1 MNYLLTK
8 KQLGSTLV
16 VALILLIALSLLA
29 ISSMNTATLDLIMAG
44 NEQYR
49 ARAFS
54 AAESGIKNALL
65 SNKFS
70 LVQAS
75 TPYESDPKI
84 YLDETNN
91 SLGYYSYTIS
101 NESKGG
107 IDPAPSGNSEGL
119 YGAIYYRIT
128 ATGKSE
134 RQSTSTLTQDLYEVV
149 RNPGEISYSKS
160 VCEKTTSLDTA
171 YSTTNCTP

>member
-8 KQLGSTLV
+8 KQQGSTLV

-54 AAESGIKNALL
+54 AAESGIKKALL
-65 SNKFS
+65 SNNFS
-70 LVQAS
+70 LVKAN
-75 TPYESDPKI
+75 TPYESNSTI
-84 YLDETNN
+84 YLDNN
-91 SLGYYSYTIS
+91 HSLGYYSYTIS

-119 YGAIYYRIT
+119 YGAVYYRIT

-134 RQSTSTLTQDLYEVV
+134 RQSTTVITQDLYEVV
-149 RNPGEISYSKS
+149 SNPSEVNYSS
-160 VCEKTTSLDTA
+160 TVCNKTKNLNI
-171 YSTTNCTP
+171 TNNNDNCKP